1 MPLQCGA
8 NGTSMNT
15 FRTTLMSIALAAS
28 AGIMPAAS
36 SAAPKGKIL
45 VVMSSAHELELKDG
59 KQYKTG
65 YFLNELAVP
74 LQALVE
80 AGYTPVFANPKG
92 DMPQMDENS
101 NNKNYFGGN
110 DAKREDALAFVAKF
124 DSLKAPKTLAAV
136 ASEGAGAYAAV
147 FIPGG
152 HAPMQDLL
160 KEQSLGTILKNF
172 HAAAKPTAIICH
184 GPIAL
189 LSTLPQAA
197 SFQSALVAGDSAAA
211 KSFSQGWTYAGYK
224 LSVFAASEE
233 KQVEG
238 DAQLGGRVRFYP
250 DAALAAA
257 GATIQNGADW
267 QPNVVVDRELITGQ
281 QPFSDGVFA
290 KAFMAKLTEQAK

>member
-1 MPLQCGA
+1 MTF
-8 NGTSMNT
+8 NMNT
-15 FRTTLMSIALAAS
+15 FKTALMSMALAATAS
-28 AGIMPAAS
+28 LMPAGV
-36 SAAPKGKIL
+36 SAADKGKIL
-45 VVMSSAHELELKDG
+45 VVMSSAHELELQDA

-74 LQALVE
+74 LRMLVE

-92 DMPQMDENS
+92 DTPQMDASS
-101 NNKNYFGGN
+101 NNKNYFGGD
-110 DAKREDALAFVAKF
+110 DAKRTDALSYVAKF
-124 DSLKAPKTLAAV
+124 DSLQKPKTLASV
-136 ASEGAGAYAAV
+136 AAEGASGYAAV

-160 KEQSLGTILKNF
+160 KDPSLGTILKNF

-197 SFQSALVAGDSAAA
+197 KFQSALIAGDATAA
-211 KSFSQGWTYAGYK
+211 KNLSQGWTYAGYK
-224 LSVFAASEE
+224 VSVFSTSEE
-233 KQVEG
+233 KQIEG
-238 DAQLGGRVRFYP
+238 KAQLGGQVLFYP

-267 QPNVVVDRELITGQ
+267 QPNVVVDRELITAQ
-281 QPFSDGVFA
+281 QPLSA
-290 KAFMAKLTEQAK
+290 EAFGMALMTKLAAPVN

>member
-1 MPLQCGA
+1 MTF
-8 NGTSMNT
+8 NTNT
-15 FRTTLMSIALAAS
+15 FKTALMSIALAATAS
-28 AGIMPAAS
+28 LMPAGA
-36 SAAPKGKIL
+36 SAADKGKVL
-45 VVMSSAHELELKDG
+45 VVMSSAHALELRDG

-74 LQALVE
+74 LRMLVD

-92 DMPQMDENS
+92 DTPSMDAGS
-101 NNKNYFGGN
+101 NNKNYFGGD
-110 DAKREDALAFVAKF
+110 DAKRTDALSYVAKF
-124 DSLKAPKTLAAV
+124 DALKKPKTLASV
-136 ASEGAGAYAAV
+136 AAEGASGYAAV

-152 HAPMQDLL
+152 HAPMQDLI

-189 LSTLPQAA
+189 LSTLPEAA
-197 SFQSALVAGDSAAA
+197 KFQTALIAGDTAAV
-211 KSFSQGWTYAGYK
+211 KSLSKGWTYAGYK
-224 LSVFAASEE
+224 VSIFSTSEE
-233 KQVEG
+233 KQIEG
-238 DAQLGGRVRFYP
+238 AAQLGGQVHFYP

-281 QPFSDGVFA
+281 QPLSADVFG
-290 KAFMAKLTEQAK
+290 KALMAKLATQAN

>member
-1 MPLQCGA
+1 MTF
-8 NGTSMNT
+8 NMNT
-15 FRTTLMSIALAAS
+15 FKTALMSIALAATAS
-28 AGIMPAAS
+28 LMPAGV
-36 SAAPKGKIL
+36 SAATKGKVL
-45 VVMSSAHELELKDG
+45 VVMSSAHELELRDG

-74 LQALVE
+74 LQMLVE

-92 DMPQMDENS
+92 DTPQMDANS

-110 DAKREDALAFVAKF
+110 DAKREDALSFVEKF
-124 DSLKAPKTLAAV
+124 DALKKPKTLASV
-136 ASEGAGAYAAV
+136 AAEGASGYAAV

-160 KEQSLGTILKNF
+160 KDQSLGTILKNF

-189 LSTLPQAA
+189 LATLPQAA
-197 SFQSALVAGDSAAA
+197 KFQSALIAGDTAAT
-211 KSFSQGWTYAGYK
+211 KSLSQGWTYAGYK
-224 LSVFAASEE
+224 VSVFATSEE
-233 KQVEG
+233 KQIEG
-238 DAQLGGRVRFYP
+238 NAQLGGQVLFYP

-257 GATIQNGADW
+257 GATIQNNADW

-281 QPFSDGVFA
+281 QPLSADAFG
-290 KAFMAKLTEQAK
+290 KALMAKLAAQAK

>member
-1 MPLQCGA
+1 MKTLKAG
-8 NGTSMNT
+8 
-15 FRTTLMSIALAAS
+15 LMSIALAATAS
-28 AGIMPAAS
+28 IMPAGAS
-36 SAAPKGKIL
+36 TASKGKIL
-45 VVMSSAHELELKDG
+45 VVMSSAHELELRDG
-59 KQYKTG
+59 KQYRTG

-74 LQALVE
+74 LRMLVE

-92 DMPQMDENS
+92 DMPQMDANS

-110 DAKREDALAFVAKF
+110 DAKREDALSFVAKF
-124 DSLKAPKTLAAV
+124 DSLKKPKTLASV
-136 ASEGAGAYAAV
+136 ASEGASGYAAV

-160 KEQSLGTILKNF
+160 KDQSLGTILKNF

-189 LSTLPQAA
+189 LATLPQAA
-197 SFQSALVAGDSAAA
+197 KFQSALIAGDAAST
-211 KSFSQGWTYAGYK
+211 KSLSQGWTYAGYK
-224 LSVFAASEE
+224 VSVFAASEE

-238 DAQLGGRVRFYP
+238 AAQLGGEVLFYP
-250 DAALAAA
+250 DVALAAA

-281 QPFSDGVFA
+281 QPFSDDAFA
-290 KAFMAKLTEQAK
+290 KALMAKLAAQAK

>member
-1 MPLQCGA
+1 MTF
-8 NGTSMNT
+8 NINT
-15 FRTTLMSIALAAS
+15 FKTALMSIALAATAS
-28 AGIMPAAS
+28 LMPAGV
-36 SAAPKGKIL
+36 SAAAKGKIL
-45 VVMSSAHELELKDG
+45 VVMSSAQELELRDG

-65 YFLNELAVP
+65 YFLNELATP
-74 LQALVE
+74 LRMLVE

-92 DMPQMDENS
+92 DTPQMDANS

-110 DAKREDALAFVAKF
+110 DAKREEALSFVAKF
-124 DSLKAPKTLAAV
+124 DSLKKPKKLASV
-136 ASEGAGAYAAV
+136 ASEGASGYAAV

-189 LSTLPQAA
+189 LATLPQAA
-197 SFQSALVAGDSAAA
+197 KFQSALIAGDTAAT
-211 KSFSQGWTYAGYK
+211 KSLSQGWTYAGYK
-224 LSVFAASEE
+224 VSVFSASEE
-233 KQVEG
+233 KQIEG
-238 DAQLGGRVRFYP
+238 NAQLGGQVLFYP

-281 QPFSDGVFA
+281 QPLSADAFG
-290 KAFMAKLTEQAK
+290 KALMEKLAAQAK